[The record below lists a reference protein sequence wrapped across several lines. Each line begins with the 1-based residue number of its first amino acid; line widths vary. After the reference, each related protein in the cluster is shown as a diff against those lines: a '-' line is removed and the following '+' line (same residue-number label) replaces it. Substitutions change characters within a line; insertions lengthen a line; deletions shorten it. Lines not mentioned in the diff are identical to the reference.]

1 MPRQVQPA
9 PAPQRESRHV
19 FAAAPSSSFSAAAA
33 AAAASSSY
41 YSFINEEHGAGA
53 LPRTWKK
60 DPRARQYFDY
70 ERAVKEKE
78 REDEQEALFREA
90 RVRMEGE
97 MARQRERQ
105 AAAEAAKQQQQQAPH
120 PFPHQ
125 HQHQHQQARPA
136 APRAGG
142 LAAEL
147 GPGASRASL
156 RKLLLERGW
165 DESVLSFEQGQP
177 LPNPAAGDPYVILG
191 LSRDADGSE
200 IRKRYR
206 KLALL
211 FHPDKNTRPGANEC
225 FCAFSHAYRL
235 LAG

>member
-1 MPRQVQPA
+1 M
-9 PAPQRESRHV
+9 
-19 FAAAPSSSFSAAAA
+19 
-33 AAAASSSY
+33 
-41 YSFINEEHGAGA
+41 
-53 LPRTWKK
+53 PRTWKK

-70 ERAVKEKE
+70 MRAVKEKKE
-78 REDEQEALFREA
+78 KEIEDEQEALFREA

-120 PFPHQ
+120 PFQ

-136 APRAGG
+136 ASRAGG

-191 LSRDADGSE
+191 LSHGADTSE